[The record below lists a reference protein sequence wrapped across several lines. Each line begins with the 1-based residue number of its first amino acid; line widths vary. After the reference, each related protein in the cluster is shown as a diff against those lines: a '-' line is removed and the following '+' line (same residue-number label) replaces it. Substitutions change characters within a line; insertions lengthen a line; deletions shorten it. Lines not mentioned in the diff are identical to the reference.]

1 MAQNGMKLN
10 RLELLL
16 HANYVMQQKHT
27 HGDAARAKRTVR
39 KEGTNKGCMPS
50 GHVPARDAPVTL
62 GNRRYITISNKTC
75 RLQQA
80 RVHVC
85 GEHKR

>member
-10 RLELLL
+10 KLELLL
-16 HANYVMQQKHT
+16 HANYVTQQRHT
-27 HGDAARAKRTVR
+27 RGDAARAKRTVR

-50 GHVPARDAPVTL
+50 GHVPAREPTVAL
-62 GNRRYITISNKTC
+62 GNTNYITYRGKDCHIG
-75 RLQQA
+75 QA

-85 GEHKR
+85 GERGS

>member
-27 HGDAARAKRTVR
+27 HGDAARAKKPVR
-39 KEGTNKGCMPS
+39 KAGSNKGCVPA
-50 GHVPARDAPVTL
+50 GRVPARGATVTL
-62 GNRRYITISNKTC
+62 GNTNYITYGGKDC
-75 RLQQA
+75 RIGQA

-85 GEHKR
+85 GER